1 APPHGSLLLI
11 FPVTSFSFS
20 VYTFSLLKKLG
31 SFCCYEFDF
40 KILLINS
47 RFCFVRF
54 LVLLW
59 ISKSRSGKSY
69 FKIQICKRCVL
80 VACGWGLRG

>member
-1 APPHGSLLLI
+1 MVEAWRNGFREAVNLKPL
-11 FPVTSFSFS
+11 FVTI
-20 VYTFSLLKKLG
+20 YTT
-31 SFCCYEFDF
+31 
-40 KILLINS
+40 
-47 RFCFVRF
+47 F

-59 ISKSRSGKSY
+59 ISKSRSEKSY